1 MSAEAN
7 DPRRY
12 APATTR
18 NREAILDVLR
28 RVLPPEGLLLEIASG
43 TGEHAAFMAPALPE
57 GLRWQPSD
65 AEPLALAG
73 IDAHA
78 RAAGSGRIEP
88 ALLLDAA
95 SPTWPVPRADAVF
108 AANLVHIAPF
118 RVAEGLL
125 DGAGRV
131 LVPGGPL
138 VLYGPFKRQGAHT
151 AASNDAFDW
160 QLRLQNPAWGVRC
173 LDTEMAP
180 VAAAAGLVL
189 DAVIPMPANNLTVI
203 WRRQR

>member
-1 MSAEAN
+1 MRGDAN
-7 DPRRY
+7 DQRRH
-12 APATTR
+12 APATLR
-18 NREAILDVLR
+18 NREAILEVLR

-57 GLRWQPSD
+57 GLNWQPSD
-65 AEPLALAG
+65 AEQLALAS

-78 RAAGSGRIEP
+78 RASGSGRIEP

-95 SPTWPVPRADAVF
+95 SATWPLTGAAAVF

-125 DGAGRV
+125 NGAGRI

-138 VLYGPFKRQGAHT
+138 VLYGPFKRHGAHT
-151 AASNDAFDW
+151 AISNDAFDR
-160 QLRLQNPAWGVRC
+160 QLRAQDPAWGVRC
-173 LDTEMAP
+173 LDTELEP
-180 VAAAAGLVL
+180 VAAAVGLAL
-189 DAVIPMPANNLTVI
+189 DDVIPMPANNLTVI
-203 WRRQR
+203 WRRR